1 VKALV
6 DSMEPCYPDQ
16 VDKFWP
22 MFTPFKL
29 GPDYLSEDYA
39 FGQRAMD
46 LGFKTWLDPKSILIH
61 MKYKGLSV
69 FNMPG
74 ATVRNSDEVS

>member
-1 VKALV
+1 
-6 DSMEPCYPDQ
+6 
-16 VDKFWP
+16 
-22 MFTPFKL
+22 
-29 GPDYLSEDYA
+29 
-39 FGQRAMD
+39 MD

-74 ATVRNSDEVS
+74 ATVRHNDEVS